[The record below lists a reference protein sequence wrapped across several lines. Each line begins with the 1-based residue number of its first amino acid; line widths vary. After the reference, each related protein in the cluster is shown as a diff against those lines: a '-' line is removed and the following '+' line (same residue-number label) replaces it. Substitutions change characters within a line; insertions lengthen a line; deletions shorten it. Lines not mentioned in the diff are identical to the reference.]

1 MCYHS
6 VVCHVVTAVGTGLF
20 HSEALIEER
29 RRLLDGLMSNLLSNS
44 AAVETGLVQQFAVL
58 EELLNKI
65 VK

>member
-1 MCYHS
+1 
-6 VVCHVVTAVGTGLF
+6 VGTGLF

-29 RRLLDGLMSNLLSNS
+29 RHLLDGLMSNLLSNS

-65 VK
+65 VT